1 MAILGLMT
9 TSNLEANRANNARR
23 KVFYDYPTG
32 KFPLMGLLSLMDDEE
47 ELTDPELGWFEE
59 SWRSARSVTKVGT
72 TGTKGPVVTSLTNL
86 AQPADATVAV
96 GVTFYM
102 RFASVDDFR
111 VRDVLRIANVT
122 LASGTVVDVTCYVT
136 ALDQTNL
143 TAALQPID
151 SSLAVSGIS
160 NQVTTNNDLYVS
172 VIGTATGEGDRSQSN
187 GRSTDPFKVTNYT
200 QIFRTVCGPWT
211 GTALKMGQVWD
222 GRPRYVKDVKDAT
235 LRHMTEMEKAV
246 LFGVKRA
253 QTTTNADG
261 DTVPLRF
268 AGGVTHYLKQ
278 WDIGN
283 TVNGGEFNYRPGG
296 ADLTNAS
303 FLATA
308 GEEKRFIKGIG
319 QITKSQWNELVRRM
333 FSDCSDKG
341 NEKLVVCGDKTLAI
355 LNAYC
360 DNNSIR
366 MESLD
371 TKTESYGMNV
381 KRLNTPHGD
390 LLFKTHPLFKEDP
403 MLQSTMAV
411 LDMGDISYHCMEGR
425 DTELLKNRQNRDA
438 DYRKDEWLT
447 ECTFEIRKPRRHM
460 WLEGLTAI
468 L

>member
-9 TSNLEANRANNARR
+9 TTSLEANRANNARR

-32 KFPLMGLLSLMDDEE
+32 KFPLMGLLSLMDDAE

-59 SWRSARSVTKVGT
+59 SWKSARSITKVGSN
-72 TGTKGPVVTSLTNL
+72 GAKGPVVTSLTNL
-86 AQPADATVAV
+86 AQPVDATAAV
-96 GVTFYM
+96 GTSIFM
-102 RFASVDDFR
+102 RFAAVEDFR
-111 VRDVLRIANVT
+111 VRDVIRIANVT
-122 LASGTVVDVTCYVT
+122 LADASVVDVTAYIT

-143 TAALQPID
+143 TATLQLVDGAL
-151 SSLAVSGIS
+151 SASGIS
-160 NQVTTNNDLYVS
+160 NQVTTNNGLYAS
-172 VIGTATGEGDRSQSN
+172 IIGTATGEGDRSQSN

-211 GTALKMGQVWD
+211 GSALKMGQVWD
-222 GRPRYVKDVKDAT
+222 GKPRYTKDVKDAT
-235 LRHMTEMEKAV
+235 LRHMVDMEKAA
-246 LFGVKRA
+246 LFGVKRST
-253 QTTTNADG
+253 TTTNTDG
-261 DTVPLRF
+261 DIVPLRF
-268 AGGVTHYLKQ
+268 AGGIAWYLKQ
-278 WDIGN
+278 WDLGN
-283 TVNGGEFNYRPGG
+283 TTNGGEFNYRPGG
-296 ADLTNAS
+296 SDLTTAS

-308 GEEKRFIKGIG
+308 GEEKRFIKSVGA
-319 QITKSQWNELVRRM
+319 ITKAQWNELVRRM
-333 FSDCSDKG
+333 FSDCSDKS

-355 LNAYC
+355 LNTFC

-371 TKTESYGMNV
+371 SKTEAYGMNV

-411 LDMGDISYHCMEGR
+411 LDMGDIEYHCMEGR